1 MIEVQN
7 LTKTFNGKTVLKDVS
22 FEVKEGEI
30 FGYLGPNGAGKTTTL
45 RIILGLLNP
54 TSGNAFVMGQNLGL
68 GENEALR
75 NKVGVLLEDDGVYDR
90 LSAYENLDY
99 YAQLYGLSDRIERKK
114 RIRELLESAGLS
126 DRINDKVGRFSKGMR
141 RKLALARAIVHE
153 PEVLFLDEPSSGL
166 DPEAQIMV
174 RDLILQLSEEMG
186 VTIFLNSHDLDEVQ
200 RICTKIAILQ
210 SGEIK
215 AHDTVKNLR
224 KKMDKPRVEIT
235 LSDSKDAEKALNILN
250 SLDFVSVSDYDY
262 ERDDSRITAVIRNE
276 KSSTILSVLMR
287 NGIVVEEIKWVT
299 KSLEDV
305 YLDIVQK
312 GREQNE

>member
-54 TSGNAFVMGQNLGL
+54 TSGNAFVMGQNLG
-68 GENEALR
+68 ENEALR

-99 YAQLYGLSDRIERKK
+99 YAQLYGLSDRIERKR
-114 RIRELLESAGLS
+114 RIRELLESVGLS

-224 KKMDKPRVEIT
+224 EKMDKPRVEIT

-250 SLDFVSVSDYDY
+250 SLDFVSVSDC

>member
-99 YAQLYGLSDRIERKK
+99 YAQLYGLSDRIERKR
-114 RIRELLESAGLS
+114 RIRELLESVGLS

-224 KKMDKPRVEIT
+224 EKMGKPRVEIT

-250 SLDFVSVSDYDY
+250 SLDFVSVSDC

>member
-7 LTKTFNGKTVLKDVS
+7 LTKTFNGKTVLKNVS

-54 TSGNAFVMGQNLGL
+54 TSGNAFVMGQNLG
-68 GENEALR
+68 ENEALR

-99 YAQLYGLSDRIERKK
+99 YAQLYGLSDRIERKR
-114 RIRELLESAGLS
+114 RIKELLDYVGLS

-224 KKMDKPRVEIT
+224 EKMGKPRVEIT

-250 SLDFVSVSDYDY
+250 SLDFVSVSDC

-287 NGIVVEEIKWVT
+287 NGIAVEEIKWVT

>member
-68 GENEALR
+68 DENEALR

-99 YAQLYGLSDRIERKK
+99 YAQLYGLSDRIERKR
-114 RIRELLESAGLS
+114 RIRELLESVGLS

-153 PEVLFLDEPSSGL
+153 PEVLFLDEPSLGL

-224 KKMDKPRVEIT
+224 EKMDKPRVEIT

-250 SLDFVSVSDYDY
+250 SLDFVSVSDC

>member
-7 LTKTFNGKTVLKDVS
+7 LTKTFNGKTVLKNVS

-99 YAQLYGLSDRIERKK
+99 YAQLYGLSDRIERKR
-114 RIRELLESAGLS
+114 RIKELLDYVGLS

-224 KKMDKPRVEIT
+224 EKMGKPRVEIT

-250 SLDFVSVSDYDY
+250 SLDFVSVSDC

-287 NGIVVEEIKWVT
+287 NGIAVEEIKWVT

>member
-99 YAQLYGLSDRIERKK
+99 YAQLYGLSDRIERKR
-114 RIRELLESAGLS
+114 RIRELLESVGLS

-224 KKMDKPRVEIT
+224 EKMGKPRVEIT

-250 SLDFVSVSDYDY
+250 SLDFVSVSDC

-287 NGIVVEEIKWVT
+287 NGIAVEEIKWVT

>member
-99 YAQLYGLSDRIERKK
+99 YAQLYGLSDRIERKR
-114 RIRELLESAGLS
+114 RIRELLDYVGLS

-215 AHDTVKNLR
+215 AHDTVKNVR
-224 KKMDKPRVEIT
+224 EKMDKPRVEIT

-250 SLDFVSVSDYDY
+250 SLDFVSVSDC

>member
-99 YAQLYGLSDRIERKK
+99 YAQLYGLSDRIERKR
-114 RIRELLESAGLS
+114 RIRELLESVGLS

-153 PEVLFLDEPSSGL
+153 PEVLFLDEPSLGL

-224 KKMDKPRVEIT
+224 EKMDKPRVEIT

-250 SLDFVSVSDYDY
+250 SLDFVSVSDC